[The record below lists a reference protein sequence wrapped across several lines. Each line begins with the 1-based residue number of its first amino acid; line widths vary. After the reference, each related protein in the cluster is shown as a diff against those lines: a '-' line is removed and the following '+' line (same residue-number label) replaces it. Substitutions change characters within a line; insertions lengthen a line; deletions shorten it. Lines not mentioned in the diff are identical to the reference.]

1 MTESSYIGVNVPNID
16 ARDKVVGGRGYPVNV
31 SLQGMLHGKL
41 LRSFYGHARI
51 VSIDTSEA
59 ENLAGVKAIVT
70 PYDVP
75 KKKFNP
81 IYFMPVLGNGA
92 NHDME
97 VLSDVVRY
105 SGQPVAAVAATS
117 ADIAEQALEL
127 IEVEYE
133 ELPTVFTTDDAMAA
147 GSPKLHDYTENN
159 IAKHPF
165 FETGNVDAAL
175 ATADKVFEHTYQTQR
190 VHTCYMEPRMVVV
203 DSDSNGNLTVH
214 SSNQHLFGL
223 REKLAFVLGI
233 PESKVRVVK
242 PPYMGG
248 GFGGKLDIG
257 YIEPLAAIMSL
268 KTGKPVKIV
277 HKRSEDFIT
286 GARNP
291 VRMELKTAIKHDGTI
306 TARCGKST
314 FDAGAYATHGSTV
327 IMVHGLFGF
336 MYTYNCPN
344 RRWEGRSVHTN
355 NIISGGFRGY
365 GAPQAAFAVESQL
378 DEICEETGLDPL
390 EIRIKNAHKE
400 GEQHPVF
407 NQTFTTYRF
416 EECIRQGAERIQWS
430 DRTPPNSDIGPVQ
443 RGIGMACVPTWTSNC
458 IGQPDLYEHSGA
470 LVKLNPDGSADIAT
484 ACMDIGCG
492 QNTIFCQMVA
502 EELSIPIEKVRMS
515 SVDTGNVPFD
525 APTHASRGTY
535 AAGGAVKAAA
545 VNAKMKMFEVAA
557 TMLEANPLDLEARDG
572 KVFVKGSVHHAV
584 TIQEVASRADSPL
597 VHDTPKGPQTD
608 STPFRGTI
616 IGVSSLN
623 PEITPIPC
631 GAMFVAVKV
640 DTETGQVEVEHVVYA
655 HDIGRV
661 INPTGAEGQVEGA
674 VQQGIGYALMEHLQF
689 DPDTGACV
697 AGDFLDYKMPTA
709 VEMPSK
715 IESIFIESNES
726 TGPFGAKSLSECCL
740 IVPAPAIANAIYNA
754 AGVRVRELPI
764 TPEKILSGLGKL

>member
-1 MTESSYIGVNVPNID
+1 MSEERYIGVNVPNVD

-31 SLQGMLHGKL
+31 TLPGMLHGKL
-41 LRSFYGHARI
+41 LRSFYAHARI
-51 VSIDTSEA
+51 MSIDTSEA
-59 ENLAGVKAIVT
+59 EKLPGVKTILT
-70 PYDVP
+70 PDDVP

-81 IYFMPVLGNGA
+81 IYFMPVLGHGA

-105 SGQPVAAVAATS
+105 AGQPVAAVAATS
-117 ADIAEQALEL
+117 VEIAEQALEL
-127 IEVEYE
+127 IDVEYE
-133 ELPTVFTTDDAMAA
+133 ELPAVFSPAEAMADGA
-147 GSPKLHDYTENN
+147 PRLHDYTDNN

-165 FETGNVDAAL
+165 FETGDVDGAL
-175 ATADKVFEHTYQTQR
+175 AGADRIFEHTYQTQR

-203 DSDSNGNLTVH
+203 DSDTNGNLVVH

-223 REKLAFVLGI
+223 REKLAFVLDI
-233 PESKVRVVK
+233 PESKIRVIK

-257 YIEPLAAIMSL
+257 YIEPLAALMSL
-268 KTGKPVKIV
+268 KTGKPVKFV
-277 HKRSEDFIT
+277 HSRAEDFIT

-291 VRMELKTAIKHDGTI
+291 VKMELKTALKQDGTI

-314 FDAGAYATHGSTV
+314 FDAGACATHGSTV

-344 RRWEGRSVHTN
+344 RRWEGVSVHTN
-355 NIISGGFRGY
+355 NMISGGFRGY

-378 DEICEETGLDPL
+378 DEICEEMGLDPL
-390 EIRIKNAHKE
+390 AIRINNTHKE
-400 GEQHPVF
+400 GERHPVF
-407 NQTFTTYRF
+407 DQTFTTYRF
-416 EECIRQGAERIQWS
+416 AECIRQGAERIEWS
-430 DRTPPNSDIGPVQ
+430 RRTPPHSDPGALQ
-443 RGIGMACVPTWTSNC
+443 YGLGMACVPTWTSNC

-484 ACMDIGCG
+484 ACMDIGGG
-492 QNTIFCQMVA
+492 QNTVFCQMVA
-502 EELSIPIEKVRMS
+502 EELGIPIEGVRMS

-545 VNAKMKMFEVAA
+545 QDARLKMFDVAA
-557 TMLEANPLDLEARDG
+557 TMLEANPADLDCREG
-572 KVFVKGSVHHAV
+572 KVFVKGSAEAAV
-584 TIQEVASRADSPL
+584 SIREVAARADSPL
-597 VHDTPKGPQTD
+597 VHDTPQGPQRD

-623 PEITPIPC
+623 PKITPIPC
-631 GAMFVAVKV
+631 GAMFVEVEV
-640 DTETGQVEVEHVVYA
+640 DTDTGQVKVQHVVYA

-661 INPTGAEGQVEGA
+661 INPPGAEGQVEGA

-689 DPDTGACV
+689 DADTGACLS
-697 AGDFLDYKMPTA
+697 GDFLDYKMPTA
-709 VEMPSK
+709 VEMPGR
-715 IESIFIESNES
+715 IESIFIESNEA

-740 IVPAPAIANAIYNA
+740 IVPAPAIANAVYNA
-754 AGVRVRELPI
+754 VGVRVRDLPI
-764 TPEKILSGLGKL
+764 TPEKILTGLGKL

>member
-1 MTESSYIGVNVPNID
+1 MTESSYIGVKVPNID

-31 SLQGMLHGKL
+31 SLPGMLHGKL

-51 VSIDTSEA
+51 VSIDTSKA
-59 ENLAGVKAIVT
+59 ENLAGVKAVVT

-97 VLSDVVRY
+97 VLSDIVRY

-117 ADIAEQALEL
+117 VDIAEKALEL

-190 VHTCYMEPRMVVV
+190 VHTCYMEPRLVIV

-268 KTGKPVKIV
+268 KTGKPVKMV

-344 RRWEGRSVHTN
+344 RRWEGKSVHTN

-390 EIRIKNAHKE
+390 ELRIKNAHKE

-430 DRTPPNSDIGPVQ
+430 QRTQPNSDTGSEQ

-458 IGQPDLYEHSGA
+458 TGQPDLYEHSGA

-502 EELSIPIEKVRMS
+502 EELSISIEKVRMS

-572 KVFVKGSVHHAV
+572 KVFVKGSDHHAV

-597 VHDTPKGPQTD
+597 VHDTPEGPQTD

-631 GAMFVAVKV
+631 GAMFAAVKV

-661 INPTGAEGQVEGA
+661 INPQGAEGQVEGA

-709 VEMPSK
+709 VEMPDK
-715 IESIFIESNES
+715 IESIFIESNEI

-740 IVPAPAIANAIYNA
+740 IAPAPAIANAVYNA
-754 AGVRVRELPI
+754 VGVRVRELPI
-764 TPEKILSGLGKL
+764 TPEKILRGLGKL